1 MTKDVSQAVE
11 DLVNQID
18 TYLLAMYDPILEKS
32 FTCDTSYARVGKYIT
47 DTVNGPLLITEID
60 TDVYLV
66 AGNATG
72 VLSLPEPYF
81 VPGTKI
87 SANNEWTKVSN
98 DLTTKTPLVWLL
110 HDVRYQRFG
119 RESVYE
125 WESDLRIFFLDET
138 DIVNYYTKDHI
149 DNVVLPMSK
158 LAEKF
163 IEVVKNNRNY
173 KTIDNY
179 EIINFTRFGT
189 EQTGGYFQNIL
200 DANLSGVELR
210 IKLTKYKE
218 NCKC

>member
-18 TYLLAMYDPILEKS
+18 TYVFGIYDPIQQKTN
-32 FTCDTSYARVGKYIT
+32 TCDTSYARVGKYIT
-47 DTVNGPLLITEID
+47 DSINGPLLITGIE
-60 TDVYLV
+60 TDEWIE

-72 VLSLPEPYF
+72 VLSLPDPYF

-87 SANNEWTKVSN
+87 SANNEWTAVSN
-98 DLTTKTPLVWLL
+98 DLTQKTPLVWLL

-149 DNVVLPMSK
+149 DNVVVPMSK

-163 IEVVKNNRNY
+163 IQVVDNSPSY
-173 KTIDNY
+173 KTLEGY
-179 EIINFTRFGT
+179 EIVNFTRFGT
-189 EQTGGYFQNIL
+189 EQANGYFQNIL

-210 IKLTKYKE
+210 IKLTKYKQ

>member
-1 MTKDVSQAVE
+1 MFITF
-11 DLVNQID
+11 
-18 TYLLAMYDPILEKS
+18 TYNIGQNRY
-32 FTCDTSYARVGKYIT
+32 FGKYIT
-47 DTVNGPLLITEID
+47 DSVNGPLLITGIE
-60 TDVYLV
+60 TDEWIV

-72 VLSLPEPYF
+72 VLALPQPYF

-87 SANNEWTKVSN
+87 AANNEWTAVSN
-98 DLTTKTPLVWLL
+98 DLTQKTPLVWLL

-149 DNVVLPMSK
+149 DNVVVPMSK
-158 LAEKF
+158 LAGKF
-163 IEVVKNNRNY
+163 IEVIDNSPSY
-173 KTIDNY
+173 KTLEGY
-179 EIINFTRFGT
+179 EVINFTRFGT
-189 EQTGGYFQNIL
+189 EQANGYFQNIL

-210 IKLTKYKE
+210 IKLTKYKQ

>member
-11 DLVNQID
+11 YLVNQID
-18 TYLLAMYDPILEKS
+18 NTIEGLYDPIQQKT
-32 FTCDTSYARVGKYIT
+32 FTCDTSYARVGKYVT
-47 DTVNGPLLITEID
+47 DPVNGNLLITGIE
-60 TDVYLV
+60 TDEYLV
-66 AGNATG
+66 AGNANG
-72 VLSLPEPYF
+72 VLTLASPYF

-110 HDVRYQRFG
+110 HDVRYTRFG

-138 DIVNYYTKDHI
+138 DIVNYLTKDHI
-149 DNVVLPMSK
+149 DNVVVPMSK

-163 IEVVKNNRNY
+163 IEVVKNDRNY
-173 KTIDNY
+173 KTLDTY

-189 EQTGGYFQNIL
+189 EQSNGYFQNIL

>member
-18 TYLLAMYDPILEKS
+18 TYVYAIYDPIQQKS

-47 DTVNGPLLITEID
+47 DSVNGQLLITGID

-66 AGNATG
+66 SGNATG
-72 VLSLPEPYF
+72 VLELPEPYF

-110 HDVRYQRFG
+110 HDVRYQRYG

-138 DIVNYYTKDHI
+138 DIVNYLTKDHI
-149 DNVVLPMSK
+149 DNVVVPMSK

-163 IEVVKNNRNY
+163 VQAVNNNRSY
-173 KTIDNY
+173 KTLDGY

-189 EQTGGYFQNIL
+189 EQSNGYFQNIL

>member
-11 DLVNQID
+11 QLVGQID
-18 TYLLAMYDPILEKS
+18 NEIFGLYDPIQQRTI
-32 FTCDTSYARVGKYIT
+32 TCDTSYARVGKYII
-47 DTVNGPLLITEID
+47 DPINGSILITGVE
-60 TDVYLV
+60 TDEYIV

-72 VLSLPEPYF
+72 ILELPEPYF

-87 SANNEWTKVSN
+87 AANNEWTKVSN
-98 DLTTKTPLVWLL
+98 DLTQKTPLVWLL

-149 DNVVLPMSK
+149 DNVVVPMSK

-163 IEVVKNNRNY
+163 IDVINQTPSY
-173 KTIDNY
+173 KTLESY

-189 EQTGGYFQNIL
+189 EQSNGYFQNIL